1 MQICQDQLA
10 NGLRLVTVEM
20 PHLHSVEMVCYIGV
34 GARHEPH
41 CHSGISHFL
50 EHMLFRGN
58 DLHPT
63 SLALERAFE
72 AVGGAVNA
80 ATDTETTCY
89 FSRLHPEA
97 MVEGTRLF
105 AALLRTPHWN
115 DIDIERRVILEE
127 ALEDLSETGDMI
139 NPDVL
144 TNRLFWPGHPL
155 GEPTVGRSDSLAAID
170 RSALAAYHQQH
181 YVPHNTVVTMAGRIS
196 HESALA
202 AIESCFADWT
212 GVIPA
217 PPLAAPTLPET
228 GRPSVVWVTDSS
240 SQISLQLALQL
251 PGRRHADAF
260 PMRIWRRI
268 LSWGGASRLMLK
280 LREELGLTY
289 HVEANLSL
297 LDEVGCLTID
307 VALQPD
313 SLPVVL
319 EELLKQLSLMV
330 REAVQEEELERIK
343 RNFRFDID
351 YSRDHAEDLAV
362 RYGWGQLVGYVRSL
376 EDELVDVDALTSD
389 ELQQVAERCL
399 LPGRIAVAVVGPWRK
414 KDRVVVEEL
423 LANWQPR

>member
-1 MQICQDQLA
+1 MQIYQDQLA
-10 NGLRLVTVEM
+10 NGLRLVTVDM
-20 PHLHSVEMVCYIGV
+20 PHLHSVEMVCYIGA
-34 GARHEPH
+34 GARHESH
-41 CHSGISHFL
+41 RHSGISHFL

-58 DLHPT
+58 DLHPS

-80 ATDTETTCY
+80 ATDSETTCY
-89 FSRLHPEA
+89 FSRLHPDA
-97 MVEGTRLF
+97 LAEGTKLF

-127 ALEDLSETGDMI
+127 ALEDLSESGEMI

-155 GEPTVGRSDSLAAID
+155 SEPTVGRSDSLANID
-170 RSALAAYHQQH
+170 RSALAAYHHQH
-181 YVPHNTVVTMAGRIS
+181 YVPSNTVVTMAGRIS
-196 HESALA
+196 HEQALA
-202 AIESCFADWT
+202 AIGSGFSDWT
-212 GVIPA
+212 GEKPA
-217 PPLAAPTLPET
+217 PPLAAPELPE
-228 GRPSVVWVTDSS
+228 GGHPASVWVSDSC
-240 SQISLQLALQL
+240 SQVSLQLAVQL
-251 PGRRHADAF
+251 PGRRNDDAF

-307 VALQPD
+307 LALQPD
-313 SLPVVL
+313 SLAVVV
-319 EELLKQLSLMV
+319 EEVLKQLSIMV
-330 REAVQEEELERIK
+330 REAVQEEELQRVK

-362 RYGWGQLVGYVRSL
+362 RYGWGQLVGYVRTL
-376 EDELVDVDALTSD
+376 EDELADIDSITSSD
-389 ELQQVAERCL
+389 LQRVAERCL
-399 LPGRIAVAVVGPWRK
+399 VPGRVAMAVVGPWREK
-414 KDRVVVEEL
+414 ERIVVEEL
-423 LANWQPR
+423 LAGWQPS